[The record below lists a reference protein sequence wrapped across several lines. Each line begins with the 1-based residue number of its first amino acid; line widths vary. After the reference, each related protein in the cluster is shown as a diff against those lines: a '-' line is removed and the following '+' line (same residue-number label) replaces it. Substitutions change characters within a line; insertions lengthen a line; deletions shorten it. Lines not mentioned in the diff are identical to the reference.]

1 MPSNPNRRR
10 SRTRRTRRMEPV
22 YVKRR
27 QRGLAVLIAS
37 LLLIIFT
44 IIYVA
49 SQRVFPTGNSTDYE
63 GNGNGVV
70 QMVEIKEGSTVSEL
84 GPELVNRGIVKSN
97 SAFQT
102 AANSSTKASAI
113 EPGFYR
119 LQGEMSAA
127 AAIAALVNP
136 ANKVES
142 LDIVGGATLMDIN
155 VVGGQARYGIY
166 SQISKVTCYEGS
178 RNCINAQ
185 DLQNIA
191 ATTDPAE
198 LGVPDWALD
207 AVRAHNGDPR
217 RLEGLIVPGQYMV
230 NPDHDARAV
239 LTDLITKSATAYN
252 NTGIVE
258 RAQGVGLSPYQLITA
273 ASLVEREAP
282 AGEFDKVARVIL
294 NRLKAPMKLEFDST
308 VNYGLTSQ
316 EVATTD
322 EDRKRVTPWNTYAKE
337 GLPDTPIASPSIQAI
352 EAVENPAQGNW
363 LFFVTIDK
371 KGTTVFNDTYEAHLR
386 DTQQAISNGVL
397 DSNR

>member
-1 MPSNPNRRR
+1 MPSNSNRRR

-127 AAIAALVNP
+127 AAIAALVRGL
-136 ANKVES
+136 
-142 LDIVGGATLMDIN
+142 LDI
-155 VVGGQARYGIY
+155 
-166 SQISKVTCYEGS
+166 
-178 RNCINAQ
+178 
-185 DLQNIA
+185 
-191 ATTDPAE
+191 
-198 LGVPDWALD
+198 
-207 AVRAHNGDPR
+207 
-217 RLEGLIVPGQYMV
+217 
-230 NPDHDARAV
+230 
-239 LTDLITKSATAYN
+239 
-252 NTGIVE
+252 
-258 RAQGVGLSPYQLITA
+258 
-273 ASLVEREAP
+273 
-282 AGEFDKVARVIL
+282 
-294 NRLKAPMKLEFDST
+294 
-308 VNYGLTSQ
+308 
-316 EVATTD
+316 
-322 EDRKRVTPWNTYAKE
+322 
-337 GLPDTPIASPSIQAI
+337 
-352 EAVENPAQGNW
+352 
-363 LFFVTIDK
+363 
-371 KGTTVFNDTYEAHLR
+371 
-386 DTQQAISNGVL
+386 
-397 DSNR
+397 

>member
-1 MPSNPNRRR
+1 MPSNSNRRR

-136 ANKVES
+136 ANKVEA

-155 VVGGQARYGIY
+155 VVGGQTRYGIY

-191 ATTDPAE
+191 ATPDPAE
-198 LGVPDWALD
+198 LGVP
-207 AVRAHNGDPR
+207 
-217 RLEGLIVPGQYMV
+217 
-230 NPDHDARAV
+230 
-239 LTDLITKSATAYN
+239 DLITKSATAYN